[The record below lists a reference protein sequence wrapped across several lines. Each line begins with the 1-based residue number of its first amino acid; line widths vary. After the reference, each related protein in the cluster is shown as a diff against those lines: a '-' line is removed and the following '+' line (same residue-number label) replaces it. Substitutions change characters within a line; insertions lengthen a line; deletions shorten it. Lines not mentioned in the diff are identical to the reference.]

1 MRVFISFAPYRLKVC
16 NIRVALSQRA
26 PCRPELAAA
35 GIVAAYQSPRRP
47 ISGSPYGSLIPSR
60 SSTTPSA
67 RWRSWASASQCLVD
81 YQPDFYFTPAIIGD
95 GKILEIL
102 DYKQYAWPGHG
113 VAKESGYQYVEG
125 EYMHDEDYGAL
136 IDDPSDFWLRADLPR
151 VCGALAP
158 LR

>member
-1 MRVFISFAPYRLKVC
+1 M
-16 NIRVALSQRA
+16 
-26 PCRPELAAA
+26 
-35 GIVAAYQSPRRP
+35 
-47 ISGSPYGSLIPSR
+47 
-60 SSTTPSA
+60 
-67 RWRSWASASQCLVD
+67 D

-158 LR
+158 LRNIPPFTNLWELVLVCPHMIPLRHSGRPERYGP